1 MRLILTNSNKD
12 LFVQGEWVD
21 NAGSHTRRLSEDM
34 PVEVKAAA
42 LTLIEWADKE
52 EKDTYGPMAES
63 NASTQR
69 LEQEIARLTARRDQ
83 LKGRQ

>member
-34 PVEVKAAA
+34 PAEVKAAA
-42 LTLIEWADKE
+42 QTLIDWADGE
-52 EKDTYGPMAES
+52 EKATYAPMAEG
-63 NASTQR
+63 NASVQR
-69 LEQEIARLTARRDQ
+69 LEQEIARLQGKLAVA
-83 LKGRQ
+83 KAAK